1 MRLKFNQNILKSPTI
16 ITLGKLLTAIQFNNS
31 YAALPDVFYTR
42 QSAAPAPN
50 PAWIAANTDLANELG
65 IDPGFLTSDAGLAMV
80 SGQKLPHGAD
90 PLAMAYAG
98 HQFGGWSARLGD
110 GRALLLGEVAGFD
123 LQLKG
128 SGRTPYSRG
137 GDGKSAVGPVIREY
151 ILSEAMHTL
160 GVPTTRALAAVTT
173 GEPVYRETALPGAI
187 LTRVALSH
195 IRVGTFQYFY
205 ANNDHK
211 ALQALADYTIDRLYP
226 EAGRAE
232 NPVQALFAAIIKR
245 QAKLIALW
253 MKFGFIHGVMNTD
266 NCHIAGQ
273 TIDYGPCAFME
284 NFEPMKVFS
293 SIDAQGRYAWGRQPH
308 MAHWNLMRLGEAL
321 SPIWGGDEN
330 AVAKQIEATLA
341 DFSEGFNQCFQ
352 TEFAH
357 KLGLNSTNPILL
369 ENTLQIMAE
378 HKIDFTLFFSYLRR
392 LEQNDIRDSFLA
404 LFNGKEAAES
414 WLTQWQKARDES
426 GISASESQV
435 LMNAANPI
443 YIARNHRV
451 EQAIVAGTSGDYTLM
466 HRLIEVLKNPF
477 EQQENADEYEAAA
490 KPEEAVQQT
499 FCGT

>member
-1 MRLKFNQNILKSPTI
+1 MATPIFH
-16 ITLGKLLTAIQFNNS
+16 NS
-31 YAALPDVFYTR
+31 YATLPEVFYTR

-50 PAWIAANTDLANELG
+50 PTWIATNTGLAAELG
-65 IDPGFLTSDAGLAMV
+65 IDADFLTSDAGLTMV
-80 SGQKLPHGAD
+80 SGQGLPDGAD
-90 PLAMAYAG
+90 PLAMVYAG

-123 LQLKG
+123 IQLKG

-137 GDGKSAVGPVIREY
+137 GDGKSAIGPVIREY
-151 ILSEAMHTL
+151 ILSEAMHAL
-160 GVPTTRALAAVTT
+160 GVPTTRALAAITT

-187 LTRVALSH
+187 LTRVAKSH

-205 ANNDHK
+205 ANNDRK

-226 EAGRAE
+226 EARRAE
-232 NPVQALFAAIIKR
+232 NPVQALFAAVIKR

-284 NFEPMKVFS
+284 GFNPMKVFS

-308 MAHWNLMRLGEAL
+308 MAHWNLARLAEAL
-321 SPIWGGDEN
+321 SPIWGADEK
-330 AVAKQIEATLA
+330 VASEQIHTTL
-341 DFSEGFNQCFQ
+341 DNFSIEFNQYFQ
-352 TEFAH
+352 IKFAN

-369 ENTLQIMAE
+369 EKTFQIMAE

-392 LEQNDIRDSFLA
+392 LEQSNMRDRFLA
-404 LFNGKEAAES
+404 LFNKKEAAES
-414 WLTQWQKARDES
+414 WLTQRQKARDES
-426 GISASESQV
+426 GISASESQA
-435 LMNAANPI
+435 LMDISNPI
-443 YIARNHRV
+443 YIPRNHRI
-451 EQAIVAGTSGDYTLM
+451 EQAIVAGTTGDYTPM
-466 HRLIEVLKNPF
+466 HRLIEVLKNPYDL
-477 EQQENADEYEAAA
+477 QETADEYEAAA